1 MPSITLKDTCSAS
14 DNQIARSNVNS
25 EDLKGRPAVILQ
37 SVASSADVV
46 QEVLSLIETEGLAPG
61 DRLPSIRQLS
71 ARLGARPHVVRDALL
86 QAQLLGHVKVVPRS
100 RAIVQQAARNSGN
113 GHPLAESVG
122 EALEYSDH
130 HLFHLLQAR
139 QMLEFEI
146 VQQAARRRRLEDL
159 LPVREAL
166 KAMNAIRE
174 AHRRPEFVEHDIRF
188 HLAIA
193 RVADNPVLTAM
204 LRPLLATLRP
214 FLCQLGFDADCR
226 DRTQRSHAE
235 IYRALVAGD
244 PELAHEQMQGH
255 LRLAYDNLLGELQTI
270 NL

>member
-1 MPSITLKDTCSAS
+1 VIVQSLAS
-14 DNQIARSNVNS
+14 TT
-25 EDLKGRPAVILQ
+25 
-37 SVASSADVV
+37 DVV
-46 QEVLSLIETEGLAPG
+46 QEVLALIQAEGLLAG

-86 QAQLLGHVKVVPRS
+86 QAQTLGHVKVVPRS
-100 RAIVQQAARNSGN
+100 RAIVQTPRTSPN
-113 GHPLAESVG
+113 GQPLAESVG
-122 EALEYSDH
+122 APLEYNDH
-130 HLFHLLQAR
+130 HMFHLLQAR

-146 VQQAARRRRLEDL
+146 VRQAARRRRLEDL
-159 LPVREAL
+159 LPAREAL
-166 KAMNAIRE
+166 TAMNAIRE
-174 AHRRPEFVEHDIRF
+174 PHRRPEFVEHDIRF

-204 LRPLLATLRP
+204 LRPLLTTLRP

-244 PELAHEQMQGH
+244 ADLAHEQMQDH
-255 LRLAYDNLLGELQTI
+255 LRLAYDNLLGELQTVTV
-270 NL
+270 